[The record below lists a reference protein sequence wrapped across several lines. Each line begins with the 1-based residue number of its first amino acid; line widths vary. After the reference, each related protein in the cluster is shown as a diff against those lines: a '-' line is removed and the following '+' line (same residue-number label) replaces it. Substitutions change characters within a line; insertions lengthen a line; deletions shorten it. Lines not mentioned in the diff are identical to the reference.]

1 MNGDREFVRALSD
14 YLALHTEQS
23 SGYLAFLI
31 ASFLRGPHERPKLEQ
46 KAKDELASRL
56 KTDLATHN
64 NVPSFLQTYLHTH
77 LAHGE
82 WPPQATFLASRY
94 LQRGAGERFVNWQ
107 RRQQRVAELEGEPI
121 RGTELGYRQMLYSQG
136 AETVFRWRGVPCFK
150 TNYDLAIYAMLIDEL
165 RPATII
171 ELGAGSGGSALL
183 YADWCASMGLTT
195 RIVSIDTAKGE
206 VSDPR
211 IEFVQADSVE
221 WLAAAAKA
229 KLELPRPCLMIED
242 FHGDLAGF
250 FGYVD
255 SILESGDYLVVEDS
269 TSKQK
274 RLSEVI
280 AGRPYLIDTKYT
292 DFFGVNCTSAIN
304 GIFQK
309 DSGSPAPQSREQQER
324 QRLREQDR
332 AWRQRQRGSQT

>member
-31 ASFLRGPHERPKLEQ
+31 ASFLRGPQERPKLEQ
-46 KAKDELASRL
+46 KAKDQLASRL
-56 KTDLATHN
+56 ETDLATHN

-94 LQRGAGERFVNWQ
+94 LQRGAGERFVTWQ

-150 TNYDLAIYAMLIDEL
+150 TNYDLAIYAMLIEEL

-195 RIVSIDTAKGE
+195 RIISIDMAKGE

-211 IEFVQADSVE
+211 IEFVQTDCVE
-221 WLAAAAKA
+221 WLAAAAKT

-242 FHGDLAGF
+242 FHGDLGGF
-250 FGYVD
+250 FRHVD

-269 TSKQK
+269 TPKQK
-274 RLSEVI
+274 RLAEVV
-280 AGRPYLIDTKYT
+280 AARSYLIDTKYT

-304 GIFQK
+304 GIFLK
-309 DSGSPAPQSREQQER
+309 DAGEEVPQDRARQER

-332 AWRQRQRGSQT
+332 AWRQKQRGSQG